1 MSQQNDKSQ
10 EGLVGY
16 VREAFDG
23 VMVKNGEIIKEE
35 SMARTDEGVKVPLTD
50 WISIPDGESVT
61 AVYQGFDDDVKDDY
75 GNKKFMFLIEGE
87 DKERHI
93 SSGSRSFL
101 EGIKDKK
108 IGQKLLIAKTGSMA
122 TTKYIITLIV

>member
-1 MSQQNDKSQ
+1 MSEQNDKSQ

>member
-1 MSQQNDKSQ
+1 MSIYNDKSQ